1 MGADARTFTQANASG
16 HYRLDLSKPPE
27 REVRDGWCI
36 MRVWEVVAF
45 GVLLQAAEAFVLV
58 QVAMRLIEIRNGER
72 EWAASLPKPKG
83 LLPVCAD
90 EVAEKHMRCAHS
102 FDDCV

>member
-1 MGADARTFTQANASG
+1 M
-16 HYRLDLSKPPE
+16 
-27 REVRDGWCI
+27 
-36 MRVWEVVAF
+36 
-45 GVLLQAAEAFVLV
+45 
-58 QVAMRLIEIRNGER
+58 IEIRNGER

-102 FDDCV
+102 FDDCLW